1 MEIDRIPHMG
11 GALRDEAP
19 PWQKPGN
26 QRRKFVEE
34 IPEGDGDA
42 EKREAAEDESDP
54 QEERGMLDVVA

>member
-26 QRRKFVEE
+26 QRRKLAEE
-34 IPEGDGDA
+34 VPDSDGDA
-42 EKREAAEDESDP
+42 EKRESEEDENDP
-54 QEERGMLDVVA
+54 SEERGTLDVVA